1 MNDTV
6 RLTWQIHYFV
16 RDQLDWDEAIELLK
30 EIGDSEE
37 WIDILLMDMELY
49 NLATETDFEI

>member
-6 RLTWQIHYFV
+6 RLTRQIHYFV

-49 NLATETDFEI
+49 YLATETDFEI